1 MKRNRNTRI
10 LTAASALCVSAW
22 CASTALGQLSLT
34 NIPPATHPVTQVTDT
49 SNEGRAITHDA
60 KYVGGLSGTGNG
72 FFYDVASNYVTIP
85 LAGSYASII
94 TGIAYRT
101 DTNQTPAVVQVVLDG
116 NNSGYH
122 GQYATWDGGYTWGV
136 KRRDLTYALSAYPGP
151 AVNSLA
157 GTTDSDVFINIF
169 RTSDRKNVYTSRG
182 SNLWDS
188 VTAATNVIVG
198 KGMAS
203 DLGDVYGV
211 AVNGRIVGYRT
222 SSGVR
227 RNTLYDYPN
236 SSGTQ
241 FQFNGLAGTLE
252 GEAWSVSQDGTCIF
266 GRSPISPGGTT
277 TYGYKTVISG
287 FKSGTNSPTQISVN
301 QLPTSTD
308 TAGSTS
314 LAVPYGCTADGK
326 YAVGMNYRGR
336 ETAVLWD
343 TTSSD
348 TNVWTVNDLYGLAA
362 ANGTADI
369 FTRLTRAYSVGTNAA
384 GDPVITGIGWDG
396 ASNRAF
402 LMTVPKWIAAI
413 GFPGNQTVKLG
424 ANVSIALKTNGT
436 DSLTYQWY
444 KDGNEMPGQTT
455 TALSLNNVS
464 CAGGQAGVYS
474 VVVSNAPISA
484 VVTGAMTLTVLD
496 PYFLTQPSS
505 QTNLDGTIATF
516 AVSADGAPTLSY
528 KWQRGGVD
536 LTDGDTGWGSTIYG
550 ATTPTL
556 TISNVQPFDAM
567 SGDYTAIVTTSAGGC
582 SATSRAVTLT
592 VLVRP
597 VLSTY
602 VDSTGGNYTLSF
614 DGPFGL
620 TYEVRFSTDITLPLT
635 SWTVLTTD
643 TFFGPAI
650 YTDIAPPDQ
659 QRFYIVNVVYP

>member
-22 CASTALGQLSLT
+22 CATNALALGPSL
-34 NIPPATHPVTQVTDT
+34 NEIPTYPGDT
-49 SNEGRAITHDA
+49 SNEGRAVTFDGQ
-60 KYVGGLSGTGNG
+60 YVVGLSTG
-72 FFYDVASNYVTIP
+72 
-85 LAGSYASII
+85 
-94 TGIAYRT
+94 
-101 DTNQTPAVVQVVLDG
+101 
-116 NNSGYH
+116 
-122 GQYATWDGGYTWGV
+122 DGGGRGFLYWVGSDGV
-136 KRRDLTYALSAYPGP
+136 
-151 AVNSLA
+151 
-157 GTTDSDVFINIF
+157 
-169 RTSDRKNVYTSRG
+169 
-182 SNLWDS
+182 
-188 VTAATNVIVG
+188 TNVIS
-198 KGMAS
+198 ADNAQS
-203 DLGDVYGV
+203 TV
-211 AVNGRIVGYRT
+211 AAGVGYRT
-222 SSGVR
+222 ALDPVYGTNRTELIIAGNTTSGAAEFMTPDGGLTFGNKR
-227 RNTLYDYPN
+227 RNANWTYGQTISVANQLGSDGASDAYYIISRSSAQTSLIINGKGTGQWVATVAYDQKGIATGDRSAMN
-236 SSGTQ
+236 GISASGLAVGWRGSSTSQANKRNYKHQWNGNTTGAAA
-241 FQFNGLAGTLE
+241 FFNGLDGTDS
-252 GEAWSVSQDGTCIF
+252 GEAHSVSADGTVVF
-266 GRSPISPGGTT
+266 GRSRTATDTASY
-277 TYGYKTVISG
+277 YGYKV
-287 FKSGTNSPTQISVN
+287 VN
-301 QLPTSTD
+301 PGAAQTINALPEFSD
-308 TAGSTS
+308 TAGSVS
-314 LAVPYGCTADGK
+314 RAVPYGCTADGQ
-326 YAVGMNYRGR
+326 YAVGMNYRGQER
-336 ETAVLWD
+336 AVIWD
-343 TTSSD
+343 ASNPD
-348 TNVWTVNDLYGLAA
+348 PNVWTVLDLTDLARNNGFLGDFTLNLRRAYSAGTNGAGDLVVTGFGVNSA
-362 ANGTADI
+362 AT
-369 FTRLTRAYSVGTNAA
+369 TRAY
-384 GDPVITGIGWDG
+384 
-396 ASNRAF
+396 

-413 GFPGNQTVKLG
+413 GFPGNQTVNLG

-474 VVVSNAPISA
+474 VVVSNAPISS

-496 PYFLTQPSS
+496 PYFLAQPSN
-505 QTNLDGTIATF
+505 QTNVDGTIATF
-516 AVSADGAPTLSY
+516 TVMGDGAPTLSY

-582 SATSRAVTLT
+582 SATSRAVTLK

-643 TFFGPAI
+643 TFYGPAV